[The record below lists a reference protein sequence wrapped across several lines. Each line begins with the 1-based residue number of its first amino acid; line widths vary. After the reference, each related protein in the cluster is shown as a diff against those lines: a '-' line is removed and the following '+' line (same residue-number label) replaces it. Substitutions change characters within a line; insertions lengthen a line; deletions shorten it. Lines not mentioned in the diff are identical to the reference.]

1 MGVLILGIEIH
12 PSIVP
17 IINVCLLFLLPP
29 VVFLTE
35 QLLVRQVI
43 RKKKM
48 RLQVANFFKVNSPFL
63 WNILIL
69 RKYKDS

>member
-1 MGVLILGIEIH
+1 MGGFILGIEIH
-12 PSIVP
+12 PSIVL

-29 VVFLTE
+29 VVFLLE

-43 RKKKM
+43 RKKSQGC
-48 RLQVANFFKVNSPFL
+48 RWQIFFKVNSPFL
-63 WNILIL
+63 WNIVTL